1 MRNKFTL
8 TMLMLLVAVFAF
20 AGSGGHK
27 RKVLVI
33 GIDGCRADAL
43 KQEMDS
49 GHAPNLLG
57 LCNTGFYSLDSW
69 HLDITVSGPSWSS
82 IMCGVY
88 HEKHG
93 VTGNTYGGSN
103 YNQYPYFPTHAKE
116 IDTSFKCVQYTEWAP
131 MSNNV
136 YNDGWDQKIIGTDGY
151 SQGTG
156 TAAAGLIQDPNTDLL
171 FTYFD
176 KVDLTGH
183 SSGFNPN
190 NPAYTQAIDSIDF
203 QIGRILQAMRSRP
216 TYAQEDWLVLIT
228 TDHGGTGTGHG
239 GISYEE
245 RHIWWIA
252 NSDRGVHLQ
261 VSGPQNAGHT
271 TPPDPGTFL
280 AYPVTKP
287 DTALQHQSPVQV
299 DIATTALHHLIYNS
313 RIRPETQS
321 AWALDGRS
329 WLCEIGLCDSLGTLG
344 VHDASAT
351 LVSRVVPNPSA
362 DGRFSVS
369 FENEGNKDACLIVTD
384 ALGKNVRKDYTDH
397 SSSYMLDLS
406 GVAKG
411 LYYLTIIVGD
421 RTSTHKI
428 VRD

>member
-1 MRNKFTL
+1 MKRKFTL
-8 TMLMLLVAVFAF
+8 TVIFALALLSAF
-20 AGSGGHK
+20 AGHGGHK

-49 GHAPNLLG
+49 GHAPNMLA
-57 LCNTGFYSLDSW
+57 LCNTGFYTLDSW

-82 IMCGVY
+82 IMTGVY

-116 IDTSFKCVQYTEWAP
+116 IDTSFKCIQYTEWAP

-151 SQGTG
+151 TQGTG
-156 TAAAGLIQDPNTDLL
+156 AAASQLVQDPDVDVL

-190 NPAYTQAIDSIDF
+190 NPAYTQAIDSIDY
-203 QIGRILQAMRSRP
+203 QIGVILQAMRARP
-216 TYAQEDWLVLIT
+216 TYAQEDWLVLVT

-239 GISYEE
+239 GVSYEE

-280 AYPVTKP
+280 AYPITKP
-287 DTALQHQSPVQV
+287 DTALQHQSPVQA
-299 DIATTALHHLIYNS
+299 DIAITALHHLIYGS
-313 RIRPETQS
+313 GIRPENQT
-321 AWALDGRS
+321 AWDLDGRS
-329 WLCEIGLCDSLGTLG
+329 WLCEIGLCDPAGITDTKA
-344 VHDASAT
+344 DA
-351 LVSRVVPNPSA
+351 VIQVIPNPSA
-362 DGRFSVS
+362 TGYFMVSCAGLKGDVALYVTDDLGR
-369 FENEGNKDACLIVTD
+369 IVTED
-384 ALGKNVRKDYTDH
+384 RIPAASRLYP
-397 SSSYMLDLS
+397 LDLS
-406 GVAKG
+406 HEARGI
-411 LYYLTIIVGD
+411 YHLTLRSADRSVFSNIV
-421 RTSTHKI
+421 TE
-428 VRD
+428 